1 MRTMATVKVYFTRGE
16 QLASVQ
22 RTVPSGGTPP
32 RAALRELLE
41 GPTAAERERGIRT
54 TIPDGARILSVDVD
68 SDGTATADFAFDP
81 GHRATG
87 RDVSLRPARAAQVI
101 YTLTA
106 LPGVDSVTILLNG
119 RKRASF
125 IGRELT
131 IKGPLAQR
139 DFAKPVTLPRTPGLV
154 PDGPAPAAPR
164 AVQSRL
170 ATLGYLPRS
179 AVNGRWDYRT
189 QQAVMAFQAWSGIGR
204 DGAVGPQ
211 TIAALE
217 RQEAPVPTGRRGRR
231 IEVYRARGVALL
243 VEDGRLRR
251 AIHVSTGAPGTET
264 PLGTYRVYRKERNSW
279 SVPFRVWLPYA
290 SYFTGGIAFHG
301 YDDVPPRPASHG
313 CVRVP
318 HPEAPGVYQFA
329 RMGTTVAVYR

>member
-1 MRTMATVKVYFTRGE
+1 MATVKVYFTRGE
-16 QLASVQ
+16 QLAGVQ
-22 RTVPSGGTPP
+22 RPVPSGGTPE

-41 GPTAAERERGIRT
+41 GPTAAERERGIAT
-54 TIPDGARILSVDVD
+54 TIPQGARIRAVDVD
-68 SDGTATADFAFDP
+68 SDGTATADFGFDP
-81 GHRATG
+81 GHRATA

-106 LPGVDSVTILLNG
+106 LPGVRSVTILVNG

-125 IGRELT
+125 IGRELVL
-131 IKGPLAQR
+131 KGPLAQR
-139 DFAKPVTLPRTPGLV
+139 DFARPVTLPRTPRLV

-164 AVQSRL
+164 AVQARL
-170 ATLGYLPRS
+170 AALGYLPRS

-189 QQAVMAFQAWSGIGR
+189 QQAVMAFQAWSRIGR
-204 DGAVGPQ
+204 DGRVGPA

-217 RQEAPVPTGRRGRR
+217 RSEAPRPRFARGRR
-231 IEVYRARGVALL
+231 IEVYRERGVALL
-243 VEDGRLRR
+243 VENGRLRR
-251 AIHVSTGAPGTET
+251 AIHVSTGARGSPTPVGTF
-264 PLGTYRVYRKERNSW
+264 RVFRKERNSW

-290 SYFTGGIAFHG
+290 SYFRGGIAFHG

-318 HPEAPGVYQFA
+318 HPEAPGVYAFA
-329 RMGTTVAVYR
+329 RMGTTVAVYP